1 MIPPARS
8 HLTGA
13 AMVLVLLVVL
23 IQAYLF
29 ETVLEAV
36 LDGQRAALP
45 SALAVSAVLSV
56 AALFLAF
63 KVQYVSRIPS
73 GDTEQAPTL
82 DRHK

>member
-1 MIPPARS
+1 MMPPAKS

-13 AMVLVLLVVL
+13 AMAVVLLVVL

-29 ETVLEAV
+29 ETVLEAL

-45 SALAVSAVLSV
+45 GALAVSAILS
-56 AALFLAF
+56 ALALFLAF
-63 KVQYVSRIPS
+63 K
-73 GDTEQAPTL
+73 APTL